1 MDDLKKLLEN
11 AGITEMDVLNRDISD
26 TLGELSGGQFEFQ
39 VHDYGG
45 PLEVFTQQSDG
56 MRMIA
61 RFDNFNAMIEAA
73 IGN

>member
-1 MDDLKKLLEN
+1 MDELKKLLEN

-26 TLGELSGGQFEFQ
+26 TLGELSGGQFQFQ
-39 VHDYGG
+39 VHDYNG
-45 PLEVFTQQSDG
+45 PFEVFAQQPDG

-73 IGN
+73 LGN